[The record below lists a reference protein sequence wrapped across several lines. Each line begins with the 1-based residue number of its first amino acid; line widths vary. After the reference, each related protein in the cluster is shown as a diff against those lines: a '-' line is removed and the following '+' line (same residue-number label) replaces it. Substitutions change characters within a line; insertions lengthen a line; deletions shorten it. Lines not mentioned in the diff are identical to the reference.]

1 MPEEEFQK
9 IAFQITKSDYQ
20 DFVVFCAHQGAKFAG
35 AFKPGQMA
43 RALVLEK
50 AKEGAV
56 LKKQAKKK

>member
-1 MPEEEFQK
+1 MPEEGFQK
-9 IAFQITKSDYQ
+9 ISFQIPKSEYQ
-20 DFVVFCAHQGAKFAG
+20 DFVVFCAHQGARFG
-35 AFKPGQMA
+35 NSFKPGQMA